1 MDFKSYYLNQAGN
14 GLPYFQGSPYQRG
27 YGLGGIFRKIFSW
40 IMPIVREHA
49 MPVAKSVGKEIL
61 KSATDVVQD
70 TIQGNNL
77 LDSAKNRFGESV
89 KSIKS
94 QLGLQDGEGLYLK
107 PGLTINKKRRLKQNK
122 NKKKKKRIL
131 DIFDK

>member
-27 YGLGGIFRKIFSW
+27 YVLGGIFRKIFSW
-40 IMPIVREHA
+40 IMPIVREHV